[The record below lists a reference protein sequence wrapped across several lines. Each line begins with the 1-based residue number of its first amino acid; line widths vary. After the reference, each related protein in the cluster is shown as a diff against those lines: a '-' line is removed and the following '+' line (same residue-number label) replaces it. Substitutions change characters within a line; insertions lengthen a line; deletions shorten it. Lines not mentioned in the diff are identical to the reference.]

1 MTLFKLILVPLLAI
15 ALIPPGLNMVCF
27 ILENRTTGHFQVLKT
42 RSRLPLP
49 FLLLRGTLSALM
61 GNIYWLIGVRHY
73 LHFGLGRPETSDPGQ
88 PAVVMVHGLYH
99 NSSAWRSLKKRFQR
113 QGVLNWYT
121 WSYPSFG
128 RSFKDVVQDCTRAL
142 HQVASAH
149 PEAGLIVIGH
159 SLGGLILR
167 QALCDPGVKSRVLA
181 LITLG
186 TPHQGTRTA
195 RMGIGSLAKGLVPD
209 GSIIQYVRN
218 SGCTQGTKAVSLFSS
233 LDTMVVPASGLR
245 ISEPG
250 WQEVETAPTTHVA
263 MLFNQSVGDTV
274 LEVVSN
280 VQCPGS
286 NG

>member
-1 MTLFKLILVPLLAI
+1 MTLFKLILVLLLAI
-15 ALIPPGLNMVCF
+15 ALLPPGLNMVTF
-27 ILENRTTGHFQVLKT
+27 ILENRKTGHFQVLKT

-61 GNIYWLIGVRHY
+61 GNIYWLIGVRDY
-73 LHFGLGRPETSDPGQ
+73 LHFGLGRPKTVDPGQ

-99 NSSAWRSLKKRFQR
+99 NSSAWRSLKKRLER
-113 QGVLNWYT
+113 QGILNCYT

-128 RSFKDVVQDCTRAL
+128 RSFEDLVQDCTRAL
-142 HQVASAH
+142 HQAASAH

-167 QALCDPGVKSRVLA
+167 QTLCDPGVKSRVRA

-186 TPHQGTRTA
+186 TPHQGTRAA

-209 GSIIQYVRN
+209 GSIIHDVRN
-218 SGCTQGTKAVSLFSS
+218 SRCTLGTYAVSLFSS
-233 LDTMVVPASGLR
+233 LDTMVVPARGLR
-245 ISEPG
+245 INEPD
-250 WQEVETAPTTHVA
+250 WQEVETAPTNHVA

-274 LEVVSN
+274 LEVVSK
-280 VQCPGS
+280 VQCTDSRG
-286 NG
+286 